1 MKVCMFVLVAMLIT
15 LPVYGSGNHEHGQKN
30 GHKKSVEPP
39 TTTTTTPADT
49 STPSS
54 NKSSKRVL
62 YAVAGAV
69 GVYAIWSWGKKDND
83 KKGVQFGVRVQE
95 GGQ

>member
-1 MKVCMFVLVAMLIT
+1 MNKLHVLVAIAMMVAM
-15 LPVYGSGNHEHGQKN
+15 PAYGNGNHDHGQKN
-30 GHKKSVEPP
+30 GHKKPVEPP
-39 TTTTTTPADT
+39 TTTTPPADT

-69 GVYAIWSWGKKDND
+69 GVYAVWSWGKKDSD